1 MLRDGSGFDVTPY
14 DFQVADA
21 IWGPDIASL
30 KGKTTK
36 AKAMVPDSTLGLRV
50 IHQQQTLVVDI
61 MFIDQVSTLVAVAY
75 PLDLPSDKCGCLG
88 SEISQHI
95 KLVRYHPC

>member
-36 AKAMVPDSTLGLRV
+36 AKAMVPDSTLGVPV
-50 IHQQQTLVVDI
+50 IQQQKTLVVDI
-61 MFIDQVSTLVAVAY
+61 MFNDEVSTLVEWTRIS
-75 PLDLPSDKCGCLG
+75 PSG
-88 SEISQHI
+88 
-95 KLVRYHPC
+95 

>member
-36 AKAMVPDSTLGLRV
+36 AKAMVPDSTLGVRV
-50 IHQQQTLVVDI
+50 IH
-61 MFIDQVSTLVAVAY
+61 
-75 PLDLPSDKCGCLG
+75 
-88 SEISQHI
+88 
-95 KLVRYHPC
+95 

>member
-1 MLRDGSGFDVTPY
+1 VNYWRDLVTLEWRTQRDGGGFDVTPY

-36 AKAMVPDSTLGLRV
+36 AKAMVPDSTLGVPV
-50 IHQQQTLVVDI
+50 IQQQKTLVVDI
-61 MFIDQVSTLVAVAY
+61 MFNDEVSTLVEWTRIS
-75 PLDLPSDKCGCLG
+75 PSG
-88 SEISQHI
+88 
-95 KLVRYHPC
+95 